1 MSLSN
6 PFATVT
12 ELSAQLE
19 AGTLSSATLVEHYL
33 QRIADQDD
41 RLHAF
46 VGTYAQEAR
55 QHAQSADL
63 ARQAGSSLGPLHGIP
78 IALKDLIEIEGRITM
93 GGCAAHQNRR
103 SIVTAALVQRLRQ
116 QGMIILGKTHTVEFA
131 TGGWGTNTRLGTPL
145 NPWDLD
151 VPRTPGGSSSGS
163 GVAVAAGLA
172 PWAIGTDTGGSVRL
186 PASWC
191 NLTALK
197 VCTGRISTEGVL
209 PLSTTLDTP
218 GPMTR
223 TVSDARLL
231 YHALREHD
239 DCSRTNT
246 THHAQRIV
254 QARPRN
260 DLKGLRLA
268 RLPDNE
274 RAVATAEVLAAYD
287 ASLEVLRAAGAD
299 IVDITLPY
307 GFAEV
312 AEFNS
317 LIMNAEG
324 YSFYAELLDNPSQ
337 PLDEDV
343 RPRLLK
349 GRTVRAADY
358 LNALRRRQAMQREL
372 EPIFEQVDALLTPT
386 TATAPLPLTE
396 VDQNSTPAYYT
407 RFANFFNLAA
417 LAVPNGA
424 TQHGLPLSLQIIGRP
439 YSEESILDI
448 GEIYQ
453 SRTQWHLRTPTLPQ

>member
-6 PFATVT
+6 PYATVT

-19 AGTLSSATLVEHYL
+19 ADKLSSAALVEHYL
-33 QRIADQDD
+33 QRIADQDG

-46 VGTYAQEAR
+46 VDTYAQEAL
-55 QHAQSADL
+55 QLAQSADL

-93 GGCAAHQNRR
+93 GGCAANQNRR
-103 SIVTAALVQRLRQ
+103 STVTAALVQRLRQ
-116 QGMIILGKTHTVEFA
+116 HGMIILGKTHTVEFA

-197 VCTGRISTEGVL
+197 VCTGRISTEGIL

-223 TVSDARLL
+223 TVGDARLL
-231 YHALREHD
+231 YHALRERD
-239 DCSRTNT
+239 DCSRT
-246 THHAQRIV
+246 HAAQRTTL
-254 QARPRN
+254 ARRRN

-268 RLPDNE
+268 RLPDKE
-274 RAVATAEVLAAYD
+274 RAIATPEVLAAYD

-324 YSFYAELLDNPSQ
+324 YSFYAELVDDPAQ

-358 LNALRRRQAMQREL
+358 LNALRRRQAMQHEL
-372 EPIFEQVDALLTPT
+372 EPVFEQVDALLTPT

-448 GEIYQ
+448 GDVYQ
-453 SRTQWHLRTPTLPQ
+453 SHTQWHLRTPALPR